1 MRRALFLAATLALGP
16 ASAFAVTMPGTTAV
30 DGLTRHEGDRMTAA
44 LNLLEAKGDASFT
57 NFAASGNGFSAIVSQ
72 NGRSFRVSIDP
83 DRGQVTPL
91 G

>member
-1 MRRALFLAATLALGP
+1 MKRVLFFAAALALG
-16 ASAFAVTMPGTTAV
+16 ASPAFAATTLGTTAV
-30 DGLTRHEGDRMTAA
+30 DGHTRHEGDRMTAA

-57 NFAASGNGFSAIVSQ
+57 NFAASGNDFSATVSQ
-72 NGRSFRVSIDP
+72 NGRSFAVRIDP